1 MDKDEA
7 LDRLLQRT
15 SRARV
20 GSRSAGVCLEPET
33 LAAWMDGTLTA
44 PEREAAEAHA
54 ADCDRCLSVL
64 AAVARTSPPPSV
76 AESPRWFSVRWV
88 LPLATAAVA
97 ITAWVLVPSSPGP
110 SPAPPSAARVQTPVV
125 QEPRPAAPAAS
136 AGDPVK
142 PAEQSAKQSATAARA
157 DAPAPSP
164 SQTEERRERLAQEAA
179 PSALRDQ
186 AAAKSAPAAPTPPAA
201 RESKDQFTDSIS
213 SRARFEAA
221 RDARTA
227 AAAGAAR
234 PMSGAPAPAATAPPP
249 SPPMPQAEPRPSP
262 PPAPAG
268 SSPTQAPLIPR
279 AEADGSRAVMRITAR
294 PVVDIQS
301 PDGNVR
307 WRIDGATVSRTSNG
321 GATWSEQFTGNATPL
336 IGGSSPA
343 PTVCWVVGT
352 RGVVLLSIDGQTW
365 RRLEFPDPAADLVR
379 VTAVDANSATVTAVD
394 GRVFR
399 TANGGRTWTPQEKPP
414 TPF

>member
-20 GSRSAGVCLEPET
+20 GSRSAGACLEPET

-76 AESPRWFSVRWV
+76 AEGPRWFSVRWV

-110 SPAPPSAARVQTPVV
+110 SPAPPSAARVQAPVV
-125 QEPRPAAPAAS
+125 QEPRSAPPAAS
-136 AGDPVK
+136 EGDTAK
-142 PAEQSAKQSATAARA
+142 PAERAAEQPATAARA
-157 DAPAPSP
+157 DAPARP
-164 SQTEERRERLAQEAA
+164 QAEETQKRLTQEPAPTAA
-179 PSALRDQ
+179 RDQ
-186 AAAKSAPAAPTPPAA
+186 AAAAAKPAAVEPPPSVAKESKDQLTDSLSSRQRFEAPADARMGATQGGAPPAPAAPAPSA
-201 RESKDQFTDSIS
+201 
-213 SRARFEAA
+213 
-221 RDARTA
+221 
-227 AAAGAAR
+227 
-234 PMSGAPAPAATAPPP
+234 APAL
-249 SPPMPQAEPRPSP
+249 PQAESPSGRPSEV
-262 PPAPAG
+262 AR
-268 SSPTQAPLIPR
+268 SSPTQGPPIPR
-279 AEADGSRAVMRITAR
+279 AAANSGRSAMRITTR

-307 WRIDGATVSRTSNG
+307 WRIDGPTVSRTSNG
-321 GATWSEQFTGNATPL
+321 GTTWSEQFTGNATPL

-379 VTAVDANSATVTAVD
+379 VIATDANSATVTAAD

-399 TANGGRTWTPQEKPP
+399 TANGGRAWTPQEKPP
-414 TPF
+414 APF